1 VCVCAC
7 VCACVCVC
15 GVCGVVRVHEGPVD
29 HGSRQDGMPEA
40 GGDVEVSA
48 RPSPLPAGVFWG
60 ALAGGAETVAGEQ
73 RVVEHTG
80 LAACLQRSPSRPRAR
95 RMATSVN
102 LGRRKRSKK
111 KRMEAAVAG
120 FRCAHVLRGHWL

>member
-1 VCVCAC
+1 
-7 VCACVCVC
+7 
-15 GVCGVVRVHEGPVD
+15 
-29 HGSRQDGMPEA
+29 MPEA

-60 ALAGGAETVAGEQ
+60 ALARGADTAVGQQ
-73 RVVEHTG
+73 RVAAHTG
-80 LAACLQRSPSRPRAR
+80 LAAGLQRAPTRPRAR
-95 RMATSVN
+95 RVAAGVSRVANGVN

-120 FRCAHVLRGHWL
+120 FRLRGRCL